1 MTAPGPYPSSI
12 PWTKAPPEAA
22 LPSKWSMPIPSAQA
36 YPSLQTEPQASRM
49 SSAQEAFVR
58 AAFVRVEFATRRP
71 KQHTSP
77 PAIPTATPQRDVTE
91 FYARA
96 LRSLGLFLLG
106 FFLGRRTVF
115 EHFVELFFEE
125 FFFTNPFDAQ
135 TAHTRHLLLTHFPR
149 LFGDADIRTQ
159 YDIV

>member
-1 MTAPGPYPSSI
+1 
-12 PWTKAPPEAA
+12 
-22 LPSKWSMPIPSAQA
+22 MPMSSAQA
-36 YPSLQTEPQASRM
+36 YPSLQTEPLASQT
-49 SSAQEAFVR
+49 SSVQPSAFVR
-58 AAFVRVEFATRRP
+58 GEFATRRP

-106 FFLGRRTVF
+106 FFLGRRAVF
-115 EHFVELFFEE
+115 EHFVELFLEE

-135 TAHTRHLLLTHFPR
+135 TAHARHLLLTHFPR
-149 LFGDADIRTQ
+149 LFGDADVGTQ
-159 YDIV
+159 HDIV

>member
-1 MTAPGPYPSSI
+1 MPCPSSI
-12 PWTKAPPEAA
+12 PWTKAPREAA
-22 LPSKWSMPIPSAQA
+22 LSSKWSMPMSSAQA
-36 YPSLQTEPQASRM
+36 YPSLQTGPQAFQTS
-49 SSAQEAFVR
+49 SVQASAQVR
-58 AAFVRVEFATRRP
+58 AEFATRRP
-71 KQHTSP
+71 KQYTSP

-135 TAHTRHLLLTHFPR
+135 AAHTRHLLLTHFPR

-159 YDIV
+159 HDIV